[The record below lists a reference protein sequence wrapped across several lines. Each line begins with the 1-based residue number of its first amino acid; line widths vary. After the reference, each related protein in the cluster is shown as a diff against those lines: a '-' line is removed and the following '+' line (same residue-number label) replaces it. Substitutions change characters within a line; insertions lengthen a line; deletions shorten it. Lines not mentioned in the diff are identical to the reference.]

1 MSGNWYKFTVP
12 VPLRIEIFL
21 IDNIRNIKDDLGNV
35 VSSVVSEVLD
45 LPPDIIDEDLTGD
58 QVFKIFE
65 LVFPNIDSSVSQK
78 VQSVQSEFEN
88 KGTSLNDSFLKM
100 IAFLAR
106 YGNIQPSEALGLP
119 RAIIEK
125 IFRELIELLEV
136 DKKMEMELSAVHALS
151 MMFGGK
157 GVSQSSS
164 SSSAFMGDG
173 SIDLMSIDPSD
184 LSKLGK
190 LDNVEVR

>member
-1 MSGNWYKFTVP
+1 MVP

-21 IDNIRNIKDDLGNV
+21 IDNIRNIKDDLGDV
-35 VSSVVSEVLD
+35 VSKVVSEVLGV
-45 LPPDIIDEDLTGD
+45 PPEKIEDDLTGE
-58 QVFKIFE
+58 QVFEIFE
-65 LVFPNIDSSVSQK
+65 QIFPNIDSDVSQK
-78 VQSVQSEFEN
+78 VKSVQSEFES
-88 KGTSLNDSFLKM
+88 KGVSLNDSFLKM

-119 RAIIEK
+119 RAIVEK

-157 GVSQSSS
+157 EASRSSS

-173 SIDLMSIDPSD
+173 SIDLMSVDPSD